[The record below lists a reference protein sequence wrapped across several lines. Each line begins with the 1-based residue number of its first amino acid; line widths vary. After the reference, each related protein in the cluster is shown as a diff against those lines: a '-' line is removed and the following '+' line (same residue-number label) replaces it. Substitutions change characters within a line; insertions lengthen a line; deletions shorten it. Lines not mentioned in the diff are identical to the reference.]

1 MREKIN
7 AFFRILS
14 ISYLFAYAV
23 AAGLIYIFFQGA
35 FQLGPYLLVLGSFF
49 LYFCPFYFAFI
60 EIGTTINALFRRNK
74 PSGFERMVHALRA
87 ILIFCVFFTLKDFS
101 YHRDVAVHMALG
113 WLILKI
119 LSLILFWRPWRE
131 SEFPKTKRHPLAGI
145 AMSVLFGFALLA
157 LINFSTFF

>member
-1 MREKIN
+1 MEDIVCEKKLTRFLGFYQFLTCSLMPLRRGSYT
-7 AFFRILS
+7 FFSKERFSCIT
-14 ISYLFAYAV
+14 
-23 AAGLIYIFFQGA
+23 
-35 FQLGPYLLVLGSFF
+35 F

-60 EIGTTINALFRRNK
+60 EIGTTFKVLFSRNK

-157 LINFSTFF
+157 LIIFGTFF